1 MPLFE
6 RWRNRT
12 RAKPVRLFYASDIH
26 GTEVLWRKFLNAGK
40 AYSTDA
46 LIMGGDLTGKAVI
59 PLVDTGEGYRVEL
72 FGETQILCDEA
83 EIEETERQIRG
94 KGMYPHRMAQDE
106 VDRVS
111 QLSSDEQEEWFSE
124 VMLETFSMWLDLAGE
139 RLDGSPTRCFVMP
152 GNDDP
157 PSVGEAIE
165 RSEGVESC
173 EGIVVEFD
181 GYSMISLGY
190 SNPTPFNSP
199 RELSEDEIYLRI
211 QKMVEG
217 VPDLSRCIF
226 NLHAPPYDS
235 RLDTAPVLDEDLT
248 VVMAGSEPKTAPVGS
263 SAVREAIEEFQ
274 PLLALHGHVHE
285 SAGATRIGRTLCLN
299 PGSDYHTGLISG
311 CLCSLR
317 EAEVRHQFV
326 TA

>member
-1 MPLFE
+1 MPLFG

-59 PLVDTGEGYRVEL
+59 ALVNTGEGYRVEL

-83 EIEETERQIRG
+83 EIEEIERQIRG
-94 KGMYPHRMAQDE
+94 KGMYPHRMTQDE
-106 VDRVS
+106 VERVS
-111 QLSSDEQEEWFSE
+111 QLSSDEREEWFSE

-226 NLHAPPYDS
+226 NLHPPPYGS
-235 RLDTAPVLDEDLT
+235 KLDTAPVLDEDLT

>member
-1 MPLFE
+1 
-6 RWRNRT
+6 
-12 RAKPVRLFYASDIH
+12 
-26 GTEVLWRKFLNAGK
+26 
-40 AYSTDA
+40 
-46 LIMGGDLTGKAVI
+46 
-59 PLVDTGEGYRVEL
+59 
-72 FGETQILCDEA
+72 
-83 EIEETERQIRG
+83 
-94 KGMYPHRMAQDE
+94 
-106 VDRVS
+106 
-111 QLSSDEQEEWFSE
+111 
-124 VMLETFSMWLDLAGE
+124 MLETFEMWLDLAGE
-139 RLDGSPTRCFVMP
+139 RLAGSPTRCFVMP

-157 PSVGEAIE
+157 PSVGEAID

-190 SNPTPFNSP
+190 SNPTPFDSP
-199 RELSEDEIYLRI
+199 RELSENEIYLRI